1 MTDTA
6 TSASEAGAR
15 PPGAPLA
22 VETRGL
28 TVRVA
33 GGATLLDAVHL
44 GVAPGEHVL
53 LVGPS
58 GAGKSTLLRAIAGL
72 VAPSEGTVHLGGAVA
87 SEPGKVVTPPAERGV
102 GFLFQGA
109 ALWPHLSV
117 AGTLDFVLKR
127 RGRTSSRAER
137 KQRIGEL
144 LAAVDLEGYGS
155 RRAPS
160 LSGGEAQRLSL
171 ARALAVDPRVL
182 LLDEPLG
189 PLDAPRREA
198 LLDLF
203 HRLTRD
209 RGLATIHVTHDPA
222 EAARIADRT
231 LHLEPGGRVA
241 PAAG

>member
-1 MTDTA
+1 VTDA
-6 TSASEAGAR
+6 AARASEGAAR
-15 PPGAPLA
+15 PSTAPHA
-22 VETRGL
+22 VEVRGL
-28 TVRVA
+28 TVRVV
-33 GGATLLDAVHL
+33 GGATLLDGVDL
-44 GVAPGEHVL
+44 DVAPGEHVL

-58 GAGKSTLLRAIAGL
+58 GAGKSTLLRAVAGL
-72 VAPSEGTVHLGGAVA
+72 VAPTEGTIRLAGDLA
-87 SEPGKVVTPPAERGV
+87 SDAGKVVTPPADRGV

-127 RGRTSSRAER
+127 RGRTASRAER
-137 KQRIGEL
+137 KQRIAAL
-144 LAAVDLEGYGS
+144 LDAVDLSGYGR

-171 ARALAVDPRVL
+171 ARALAVDPKVL

-203 HRLTRD
+203 HRLTRE

-222 EAARIADRT
+222 EAGRIADRT
-231 LHLEPGGRVA
+231 LHMEPGGRI
-241 PAAG
+241 AAGGG

>member
-1 MTDTA
+1 MTGSATQPEG
-6 TSASEAGAR
+6 TSAR
-15 PPGAPLA
+15 PADAPLA
-22 VETRGL
+22 ADVRGL
-28 TVRVA
+28 TVRVH
-33 GGATLLDAVHL
+33 GGAVLLDDVHL

-72 VAPSEGTVHLGGAVA
+72 VAPTEGTIHLAGALA
-87 SEPGKVVTPPAERGV
+87 SEPGKVVTPPADRGV

-127 RGRTSSRAER
+127 RGRAASRAER
-137 KQRIGEL
+137 RQRIGEL
-144 LAAVDLEGYGS
+144 LDAVDLTGYEK

-171 ARALAVDPRVL
+171 ARALAVAPSVL

-203 HRLTRD
+203 HRLTRE

-222 EAARIADRT
+222 EAARVADRT
-231 LHLEPGGRVA
+231 LHLEPGGRLA
-241 PAAG
+241 RESA